1 MFSLSRYDSYVAP
14 EVICELHCLRE
25 WFDIFS
31 SFKWIT
37 SVKTL
42 ARAEVLG
49 TSISEQFSERKT
61 FQRDDALINDNSDN
75 SVRV

>member
-1 MFSLSRYDSYVAP
+1 M
-14 EVICELHCLRE
+14 
-25 WFDIFS
+25 
-31 SFKWIT
+31 
-37 SVKTL
+37 KTL